1 MLIKKVKLCMVL
13 LLGIGLTGL
22 QAQEA
27 IPASG
32 GNASGTGGSAT
43 YTVGQVVYT
52 TNTSTS
58 GSVAQGVQQPFEI
71 FVITS
76 IEEAKGITLECTAYP
91 NPVAD
96 HLILKISGAETQS
109 CASVSPKYML
119 SLYDMNGKLLE
130 NTKIESNETSIG
142 MSNLAPAIYFL
153 KVTQNSKEIKSFKII
168 KR

>member
-1 MLIKKVKLCMVL
+1 MLFKKVKLCMVL

-52 TNTSTS
+52 NNTSTS

-71 FVITS
+71 FVVTS

-109 CASVSPKYML
+109 FASASLQYIA
-119 SLYDMNGKLLE
+119 SLYDTNGKLLE
-130 NTKIESNETSIG
+130 IKKIENNETSIG

-153 KVTQNSKEIKSFKII
+153 KVTQNNKEIKSFKII
-168 KR
+168 KK

>member
-1 MLIKKVKLCMVL
+1 L
-13 LLGIGLTGL
+13 GLTGL
-22 QAQEA
+22 QAQEV

-32 GNASGTGGSAT
+32 GSASGTGGSAT
-43 YTVGQVVYT
+43 YTVGQVAYT
-52 TNTSTS
+52 TNTSTI

-71 FVITS
+71 FVVTS
-76 IEEAKGITLECTAYP
+76 IEEAKGITLECIAYP

-109 CASVSPKYML
+109 FASASPKYMM

-142 MSNLAPAIYFL
+142 MSNLVPAIYFL
-153 KVTQNSKEIKSFKII
+153 KVTQNNKEIKSFKII
-168 KR
+168 KK